1 MEISFAE
8 QLLVALNSVLLGL
21 GLGAFYDLIR
31 IVRVLLGVSYV
42 NKFNLRLKNIR
53 LPLIKNPLNSDR
65 KKKKIAEGIM
75 IFITDIVYFFVA
87 TLVMTIYTYHINF
100 GIVRWY
106 IFAGAIVGVLFYY
119 VTLGKLVIS
128 ISECIAFFT
137 KVAFL
142 YLVYFISRPFSFLY
156 VKIKPCFLKI
166 KLLKIKHK
174 KSENKILKC
183 RAELYK
189 IGK

>member
-65 KKKKIAEGIM
+65 KKKNSRRNYDIHNGYC
-75 IFITDIVYFFVA
+75 IFFRCNACYDDI
-87 TLVMTIYTYHINF
+87 
-100 GIVRWY
+100 Y
-106 IFAGAIVGVLFYY
+106 I
-119 VTLGKLVIS
+119 S
-128 ISECIAFFT
+128 
-137 KVAFL
+137 
-142 YLVYFISRPFSFLY
+142 
-156 VKIKPCFLKI
+156 
-166 KLLKIKHK
+166 H
-174 KSENKILKC
+174 
-183 RAELYK
+183 
-189 IGK
+189 